1 MMQFCYFGIDFAFGN
16 IRNTCSEI
24 FKPKPT
30 MTTVTKMLL
39 ALLGGAVVGATAA
52 LMLAPK
58 SGRELRAE
66 IAAIA
71 REKYKNMNMDEIS
84 HLVDKVMKR
93 IKNGLC
99 DCQCKADI
107 EAAVEDA
114 AKK

>member
-1 MMQFCYFGIDFAFGN
+1 
-16 IRNTCSEI
+16 
-24 FKPKPT
+24 
-30 MTTVTKMLL
+30 MTTGTKVLL

-58 SGRELRAE
+58 SGAELRAE

-71 REKYKNMNMDEIS
+71 REKYSHMNLDEIS
-84 HLVDKVMKR
+84 KIVDKVMKR
-93 IKNGLC
+93 IKNGMC
-99 DCQCKADI
+99 NGHCKADI

>member
-1 MMQFCYFGIDFAFGN
+1 MFRYIL
-16 IRNTCSEI
+16 II
-24 FKPKPT
+24 KPKQT
-30 MTTVTKMLL
+30 MTTGMKMLL
-39 ALLGGAVVGATAA
+39 TLLGGAVVGATAA

-93 IKNGLC
+93 IKNGLGN
-99 DCQCKADI
+99 CQCKADL

>member
-1 MMQFCYFGIDFAFGN
+1 
-16 IRNTCSEI
+16 
-24 FKPKPT
+24 
-30 MTTVTKMLL
+30 MTTGTKVLL

-58 SGRELRAE
+58 SGAELRAE

-71 REKYKNMNMDEIS
+71 REKYSHMNLDEIS
-84 HLVDKVMKR
+84 KIVDKVMKR
-93 IKNGLC
+93 IKNGVC
-99 DCQCKADI
+99 NCHCKADI

>member
-1 MMQFCYFGIDFAFGN
+1 
-16 IRNTCSEI
+16 
-24 FKPKPT
+24 
-30 MTTVTKMLL
+30 MTTRTKMLL

-58 SGRELRAE
+58 SGAELRAE

-71 REKYKNMNMDEIS
+71 REKYSHMNLDEIS
-84 HLVDKVMKR
+84 KIVDKVMKR
-93 IKNGLC
+93 IKNGMC
-99 DCQCKADI
+99 DCHCKADI

>member
-1 MMQFCYFGIDFAFGN
+1 
-16 IRNTCSEI
+16 
-24 FKPKPT
+24 
-30 MTTVTKMLL
+30 MTTGTKMLL

-71 REKYKNMNMDEIS
+71 REKYQNMNMDEIS

-93 IKNGLC
+93 INNGLC
-99 DCQCKADI
+99 NCQ
-107 EAAVEDA
+107 
-114 AKK
+114 

>member
-1 MMQFCYFGIDFAFGN
+1 MASRQDYLSLTLLF
-16 IRNTCSEI
+16 
-24 FKPKPT
+24 FKPLKTKT
-30 MTTVTKMLL
+30 MTTGMKMLL
-39 ALLGGAVVGATAA
+39 VLLGGAVVGAAAA
-52 LMLAPK
+52 LMFAPK

-99 DCQCKADI
+99 NCQCKADL

-114 AKK
+114 AK

>member
-1 MMQFCYFGIDFAFGN
+1 
-16 IRNTCSEI
+16 
-24 FKPKPT
+24 
-30 MTTVTKMLL
+30 MTNVTKMLL

-52 LMLAPK
+52 LLFAPK
-58 SGRELRAE
+58 SGAELRSE

-71 REKYKNMNMDEIS
+71 REKYKNLNLDEINK
-84 HLVDKVMKR
+84 LVDKVMKR

-99 DCQCKADI
+99 NCQCKADI

>member
-1 MMQFCYFGIDFAFGN
+1 
-16 IRNTCSEI
+16 
-24 FKPKPT
+24 
-30 MTTVTKMLL
+30 MTTATKILL
-39 ALLGGAVVGATAA
+39 ALLGGVVVGATAA
-52 LMLAPK
+52 MMLTPK
-58 SGRELRAE
+58 SGKELRAE

-71 REKYKNMNMDEIS
+71 REKYQNMNLDESS

-99 DCQCKADI
+99 NCQCKADL